1 MKNIKEHHKQQQ
13 EQYEEQEQLKM
24 FIQINGIDNSN
35 NVHTTTV
42 QNYKLRAASITRHLR
57 QTSFM

>member
-57 QTSFM
+57 